1 MTLNNL
7 FKTFFSSDRIDS
19 IDEASSLIQEL
30 LSSLGTSHEESKIE
44 TDSKE
49 MLGWMTGIG
58 NVYVYIYV
66 FKSDD
71 NRIYLKLISPV
82 AFLPDK
88 NILPFYRTLLE
99 TNIYLNGYVLAVE
112 KNLTLLIRVKKIEEV
127 SLDEAKKITEQ
138 IVKLSTEI
146 SEKLIED
153 FKVQKFEIQ

>member
-88 NILPFYRTLLE
+88 NILPFYRTL
-99 TNIYLNGYVLAVE
+99 
-112 KNLTLLIRVKKIEEV
+112 
-127 SLDEAKKITEQ
+127 
-138 IVKLSTEI
+138 
-146 SEKLIED
+146 
-153 FKVQKFEIQ
+153 